1 MGTEILVLT
10 YLTTP
15 LIFVVNIALLLKG
28 KLPNPKALVL
38 LLLNIVFMGYFI
50 VSGLLGEYFIQA
62 YLVGGFFLIP
72 FQILALI
79 AATLLRYKVSKLIG
93 NICNVT

>member
-15 LIFVVNIALLLKG
+15 LMLVFNAALLFKG
-28 KLPNPKALVL
+28 KFPNSKALVL
-38 LLLNIVFMGYFI
+38 LLLNLVFMGYFV
-50 VSGLLGEYFIQA
+50 VSGLLNGYLIQA
-62 YLVGGFFLIP
+62 FLIGGFFLIP
-72 FQILALI
+72 FQTIALI
-79 AATLLRYKVSKLIG
+79 VATLLSSKVSKLLG